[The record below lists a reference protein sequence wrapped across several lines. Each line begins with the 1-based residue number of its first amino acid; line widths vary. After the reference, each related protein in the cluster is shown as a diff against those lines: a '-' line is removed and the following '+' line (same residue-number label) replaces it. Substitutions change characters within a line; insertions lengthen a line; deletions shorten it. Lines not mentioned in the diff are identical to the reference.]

1 MKIPGYFKRSSF
13 VAFAATA
20 LALAGCT
27 RVEEDIFRDGTRP
40 SDRLAFSAAIER
52 RNAGVTRSSV
62 ACLEIAEEDWE
73 VQTMSDGRNVTRAQ
87 IANHLIGE
95 AGVIGFQYDDSE
107 GSDRI
112 PIADGDNNT
121 SFTFNGD
128 QLTSTNT
135 TILWQTITKT
145 NLDIYAYAPK
155 EADGLAV
162 TSTTTPPVLEYTV
175 PSDIAV
181 QKDILVSRWKS
192 IDQSDQNYKN
202 QTIHLAFDHALTA
215 ICFKTGFECTVKSV
229 AINNVY
235 NKGSYNLGD
244 GAWEVDHT
252 STTSYEFILE
262 ESPDGGGVPLEPGN
276 DLIARDDC
284 FILMPQTLPA
294 GAAIVLTVDEAGTE
308 RTYTAL
314 IGGKVWEPGKL
325 ITYTLYKKDEA
336 PETIYFDLAA
346 QNVIIDGENYSGA
359 VFKKNAQDPNKFD
372 LIEVT
377 GTHKDGNRYYVYQ
390 SSFPSGTGDDPLA
403 LADFDNRGSI
413 WSDDGKVCTPPV
425 YEEVKGPD
433 GRPWS
438 EFITNNTNVESVIEA
453 WDVKN
458 NDLVTAV
465 KRRKTGKRIHITG
478 DVTCNLII
486 DNIYTTHQQNST
498 SRTEGGIAFIPPEE
512 SVNAKLTVNIVG
524 DNRVGSVHYD
534 NHIDNGNEIIF
545 EGTGSLTV
553 ADVDGYVQ
561 DGGYYSNH
569 WNAAIGNHD
578 NPAGTLP
585 MQLDASYGIVINSG
599 IIFAGTTHADNCT
612 AIGGGGNAT
621 GEVTI
626 NGGTVT
632 AVATTTGTAIG
643 GGIGFSDPGGRGFV
657 TITGGNVYAYN
668 HANKWKIPSS
678 AIGGAGSRGS
688 RGELGKVIITG
699 GYVYAYSALGTAI
712 GGGSSYSQQ
721 GGNANVTITGGEVFA
736 KTGSKLSA
744 SIGGGT
750 AFSSNNGDPA
760 YPGDRDQYDGGSANI
775 TIYGNPIIRTGSIG
789 GGGTGDVG
797 GANPGFIGSAHI
809 SISGG
814 DIQAQFIL
822 SAGTKAGEE
831 NKPTFNMMG
840 GMIRNSDTAD
850 EEYLH
855 VKKNGGAVYLE
866 NGEVTIEGGTI
877 QNCSAERGGA
887 IYIEGSRGSDSNAK
901 FVMTGGTIQGNES
914 SSDGGAIYIID
925 GTADLSGGNICDNL
939 AAGGNGG
946 GIFIQRGS
954 LEVNGATI
962 QNNSSEIRRNGS
974 SYIGGNG
981 GGIYVFSLLQNV
993 NVDLLS
999 GIITDNTADR
1009 KGGGVCVDMQNSSNS
1024 ANVTIGTEGGSDDG
1038 ICIMYNHSLQQGG
1051 GLYARGP
1058 KADITINSGT
1068 IMDNTVSQYVYN
1080 QNVANEQGSVTLN
1093 GGNVTHNVVKFFANY
1108 GDDSAPAATQN
1119 IVTSTNSTLVAPALT
1134 RQGYRLEGWNTKP
1147 SGKGESYHNGQVM
1160 NINEDITLYAQWAI
1174 DV

>member
-107 GSDRI
+107 GSNRI

-128 QLTSTNT
+128 QLTSTST

-175 PSDIAV
+175 PSGIAG
-181 QKDILVSRWKS
+181 QTDILVSRWKS
-192 IDQSDQNYKN
+192 REQPNSLNYKN
-202 QTIHLAFDHALTA
+202 QTLHLAFDHALTA
-215 ICFKTGFECTVKSV
+215 ICFKTGFKCTVKSV
-229 AINNVY
+229 EINNVY
-235 NKGSYNLGD
+235 NKGSYNLEN

-252 STTSYEFILE
+252 STTSYEFIPE

-294 GAAIVLTVDEAGTE
+294 GAKIVLTVDEAGTE
-308 RTYTAL
+308 RQYTAL
-314 IGGKVWEPGKL
+314 IEGKVWEPGKL

-359 VFKKNAQDPNKFD
+359 VFKKDARDPNKFD
-372 LIEVT
+372 FIEVT

-425 YEEVKGPD
+425 YKEVKGPD

-438 EFITNNTNVESVIEA
+438 EFITNNTDVDKVIEA

-458 NDLVTAV
+458 NDLVTNV
-465 KRRKTGKRIHITG
+465 KRRGTKNWIKITG
-478 DVTCNLII
+478 AVTCELTI
-486 DNIYTTHQQNST
+486 DNIYSVYQDGTTQRRIT
-498 SRTEGGIAFIPPEE
+498 AGITFVPIRDDKN
-512 SVNAKLTVNIVG
+512 VRDAKVTIKMIG
-524 DNRVGSVHYD
+524 DNRVGAVHYS
-534 NHIDNGNEIIF
+534 NYPEGNGNQIIF

-553 ADVDGYVQ
+553 ADVDGYK
-561 DGGYYSNH
+561 GGDSNTGLEVGQKGYWSNH
-569 WNAAIGNHD
+569 FCSAIGGND
-578 NPAGTLP
+578 WPSSGEEEA
-585 MQLDASYGIVINSG
+585 YGIVINSG
-599 IIFAGTTHADNCT
+599 TIFAGTTKAENCT
-612 AIGGGGNAT
+612 AIGGGGNKD
-621 GEVTI
+621 GQVII

-643 GGIGFSDPGGRGFV
+643 GGIGFSDPGGPGFV

-668 HANKWKIPSS
+668 HANKWSIPSS
-678 AIGGAGSRGS
+678 AIGGAGSRSSAGAS
-688 RGELGKVIITG
+688 GKVTIEG
-699 GYVYAYSALGTAI
+699 GYVYAYSAGGTAI
-712 GGGSSYSQQ
+712 GGGSSYTLQ
-721 GGNANVTITGGEVFA
+721 GGGADITIRGGEVFA
-736 KTGSKLSA
+736 KTGSEASS

-750 AFSSNNGDPA
+750 ACSGTSSNN
-760 YPGDRDQYDGGSANI
+760 YDGGNATI
-775 TIYGNPIIRTGSIG
+775 TIFGNPIIRTGSIG
-789 GGGTGDVG
+789 GGGKGVG
-797 GANPGFIGSAHI
+797 KGYIGSAHI
-809 SISGG
+809 QISGNA

-822 SAGTKAGEE
+822 SAGTKES
-831 NKPTFNMMG
+831 NVPTFHMVG

-877 QNCSAERGGA
+877 QNCSAEHGGA
-887 IYIEGSRGSDSNAK
+887 IYIEGSQGSDSNAK

-1038 ICIMYNHSLQQGG
+1038 IRIMYNHSLQQGG
-1051 GLYARGP
+1051 GLYARGS

-1080 QNVANEQGSVTLN
+1080 QNVANERGSVTLN